1 MLAST
6 TITLPSDG
14 PSLRAGL
21 VPHGVL
27 AALALMLGIASGCGG
42 DIETRMTEV
51 RALQD
56 VGQFDASAD
65 ELKEI
70 LAIDPDL
77 PEANYRLGLAQV
89 QMGEPSRAIWALQ
102 KAAESSEYQI
112 PAGVLLASTHQQT
125 KNYDEAIRAATRVLE
140 ADPDREAAL
149 RIRAMAQ
156 LGARRL
162 EPALED
168 AARLV
173 ELYPD
178 EYMVRLLYATVLADL
193 GRLDEAER
201 EHELVKKMGEQSD
214 DPELRVRSCLAMAMF
229 VYELRREVDR
239 ARKVYAECAEMHPTD
254 PALLEN
260 LLRFYDRVRE
270 PQRGTE
276 ILRASVEAAPENL
289 ALRRMLANRQRM
301 QGDAEGAEKTLKE
314 TVESFGSA
322 PAYEALAEFYRLRKQ
337 PENALAAIEK
347 VAEISGGGSDAL
359 RFTQADVL
367 IDLGDLDKARSVAG
381 QIKQPAY
388 TQLIL
393 GRIAL
398 VTGDPKTAL
407 ASFEKG
413 IQAWPD
419 NAGARFLAGLAAR
432 DLGDEERAIAELRE
446 SARSGAEETDAALE
460 LARILYL
467 RGEYREA
474 ISFAN
479 LALRGPGG
487 PTQPEPYVVG
497 GRAMAAAGQTARA
510 RRSVE
515 ALRKHGHLAIAA
527 RELAL
532 LERSV
537 SGPEASEKAIAASE
551 LDLADPANLE
561 VLQQSIE
568 NLSLLGRT
576 REALAAIDVAA
587 ARTPEN
593 ARLFELRGL
602 TLARGDDSPG
612 ARKAFE
618 KALELD
624 PKSAPALAGLGTLRG
639 QAGEFDA
646 AIELFE
652 RADALAPGDGSY
664 VYSAAQIALAAGK
677 RPDATTR
684 LRRIVLRYPGQI
696 GARNDLAYL
705 LAEDGVDLDLA
716 LSLAQEAQ
724 RRSPTPEVLDTLGFV
739 HLRRGEAKEAVVAFE
754 RAVAAL
760 AAATGDRS
768 SASIHYRLGT
778 ALEKAGEVERAR
790 ESFETALA
798 QGDFPEAAEARAEL
812 ARLGK

>member
-1 MLAST
+1 MFAS
-6 TITLPSDG
+6 TITLPSGD
-14 PSLRAGL
+14 PCLRAGL
-21 VPHGVL
+21 ATRGVT
-27 AALALMLGIASGCGG
+27 AALALLLAVASGCGG
-42 DIETRMTEV
+42 DIESRMTEV

-56 VGQFDASAD
+56 VGQFDASVD

-125 KNYDEAIRAATRVLE
+125 RNYDEAIRAATRVLE

-168 AARLV
+168 TTRLV

-178 EYMVRLLYATVLADL
+178 EYVVRLLHATVLADL
-193 GRLDEAER
+193 GRLEEAER

-214 DPELRVRSCLAMAMF
+214 DPELRVRACLAMAVF
-229 VYELRREVDR
+229 VNELRKEADR
-239 ARKVYAECAEMHPTD
+239 ARTIYAECGALHPTD
-254 PALLEN
+254 PTLLDN
-260 LLRFYDRVRE
+260 IIRFYDGVRE
-270 PQRGTE
+270 PERGTE

-289 ALRRMLANRQRM
+289 ALRRMLANRQRT
-301 QGDAEGAEKTLKE
+301 QGDPEGAEKTLLA

-322 PAYEALAEFYRLRKQ
+322 PAYEALAEFYRARKQ
-337 PENALAAIEK
+337 PDKALAAIEK
-347 VAEISGGGSDAL
+347 VAEISGGGNDAL

-367 IDLGDLDKARSVAG
+367 IDLGNLDQARSVAA

-388 TQLIL
+388 QQLIL

-413 IQAWPD
+413 IQAWP
-419 NAGARFLAGLAAR
+419 NNPGARFLAGLAAR
-432 DLGDEERAIAELRE
+432 DLGDDERAIAELRE
-446 SARSGAEETDAALE
+446 SVRAGAEETDAALE
-460 LARILYL
+460 LARILYQ

-474 ISFAN
+474 IGFAN

-487 PTQPEPYVVG
+487 PKDPEPYVVG
-497 GRAMAAAGQTARA
+497 GRSMVAAGQIPRA
-510 RRSVE
+510 RGSIEV
-515 ALRKHGHLAIAA
+515 LRKNGHLAIAA

-532 LERSV
+532 LERTV
-537 SGPEASEKAIAASE
+537 SGPEASQKAIEASK

-561 VLQQSIE
+561 VLQQSVE
-568 NLSLLGRT
+568 NLSLLGKT
-576 REALAAIDVAA
+576 REALAAIDAAA
-587 ARTPEN
+587 ARTPGS
-593 ARLFELRGL
+593 ASLYELRGL
-602 TLARGDDSPG
+602 ALARSDDAAG
-612 ARKAFE
+612 ARAAFE

-624 PKSAPALAGLGTLRG
+624 PKSAHALAGLGTLRG

-664 VYSAAQIALAAGK
+664 AYSAAQIALAAGK
-677 RPDATTR
+677 RQDAVSR
-684 LRRIVLRYPGQI
+684 LRRVVERHPGLG

-724 RRSPTPEVLDTLGFV
+724 QRSPSPEVLDTLGFV
-739 HLRRGEAKEAVVAFE
+739 HLRRGEAKEAVVALE

-768 SASIHYRLGT
+768 SASIRYRLGT
-778 ALEKAGEVERAR
+778 ALEKAGEIERAR
-790 ESFETALA
+790 ESFEAALA